1 MSIIYNPNKKIF
13 SLHTKNTTYQ
23 MLADRHGYLLH
34 LYYGAKN
41 NGFMDYMLM
50 YADRGFSGNPYV
62 AGNDRTYSLDTLP
75 QEYPTLGTG
84 DYRNYAL
91 NIENSDGSQ
100 CCNLK
105 FSHYEIKRGKY
116 RLKGLPSVWEG
127 EDEADT
133 LEIVLKDQVSNI
145 EVTLLYG
152 VLAEDDIITRS
163 AVIRNAG
170 VEKATIKKAAGACLD
185 FLTGDFDV
193 VKFYGK
199 YAMERNMERTHV
211 GHGTLSFAS
220 RRGTSSHQYNPGVI
234 LADRNAT
241 EDFGN
246 CYGMLFVYSGNFLC
260 EVERDQVNQ
269 TRLLMGLNDD
279 LFAYPLDVN
288 EEFTV
293 PEVIMTYSHDG
304 FSELSHR
311 YHSCIR
317 NHVCRGKYVNAARP
331 ILINSWEAAYF
342 DFNGDTIVNLAR
354 EAADIGIDMVV
365 MDDGWF
371 GKRNDDNS
379 SLGDWYVNEDKLGC
393 TLSELIN
400 KINRLGVKLGIWI
413 EPEMVNEDSDLY
425 RNHPDWAIKIEKRDP
440 ISSRNQLLLDFSRK
454 EVRDY
459 IFEQICAMLDQG
471 NIEYIKWDMNRSMAD
486 VYAGNV
492 TYDYVLGVYD
502 FLERLTSKYPD
513 ILIEGCSGGGG
524 RFDAGM
530 MYYTPQIWC
539 SDNTDAINRT
549 KIQYGSSFFYPVSV
563 VGAHVSAVPNH
574 QTGRITS
581 LNTRG
586 ITAMAGTFGYEMN
599 PALLSKEDK
608 LVIREQIKTYKK
620 YETLICQGDY
630 YRLSN
635 PFCDEYSAWMF
646 VSKDKKQ
653 ALVNVVRLDVQ
664 GNMAA
669 TYIRLKG
676 LNRESVYIDD
686 ATGKVYTGVALMEAG
701 MPLAFPKTEYEAYQ
715 IALTEVELAKELYKV
730 IKSHIN
736 TQDKR
741 TVISIFGGSG
751 CGKTTLSAIISQY
764 FLNDGTGCYVLSGD
778 HYPRRIPKRN
788 DEERMKIYQEHGI
801 DGLTEYLGTPN
812 EIEFDEVNKVIAE
825 FKVGKSSISL
835 KNMGREDGEVSYEE
849 TNFGDI
855 QVLLLEWT
863 HGGSEF
869 LFGVDLPI
877 YIDSTPEGT
886 LQKRIKRNRDE
897 NAASELISVV
907 LEIEQK
913 KLLEQGKKAKILIGR
928 DGGIYEQ

>member
-13 SLHTKNTTYQ
+13 SLHTRNTTYQ
-23 MLADRHGYLLH
+23 MMIDQHGYLLH

-41 NGFMDYMLM
+41 KGFMDYMLM

-105 FSHYEIKRGKY
+105 FSHYKIKKGKY
-116 RLKGLPSVWEG
+116 SLKGLPSVWAG

-133 LEIVLKDQVSNI
+133 LEVVLEDQVSNI

-152 VLAEDDIITRS
+152 VLAEGDIITRS
-163 AVIRNAG
+163 AIIRNAG
-170 VEKATIKKAAGACLD
+170 ENKVIIKKAAGACLD
-185 FLTGDFDV
+185 FVTGDFDL

-199 YAMERNMERTHV
+199 HAMERNIERMHV
-211 GHGTLSFAS
+211 GHGTLSFGS

-234 LADRNAT
+234 LADRNTT
-241 EDFGN
+241 EDFGG
-246 CYGMLFVYSGNFLC
+246 CYGMLFAYSGNFLC
-260 EVERDQVNQ
+260 EVEKDQVNQ

-288 EEFTV
+288 QEFIV
-293 PEVIMTYSHDG
+293 PEVIMTYSGDG

-331 ILINSWEAAYF
+331 VLINSWEAAYF
-342 DFNGDTIVNLAR
+342 DFNGDTIVGLAK
-354 EAADIGIDMVV
+354 EAAELGIDMVV

-393 TLSELIN
+393 TLSEMID
-400 KINRLGVKLGIWI
+400 KINRLGVKFGIWI
-413 EPEMVNEDSDLY
+413 EPEMINEDSELY
-425 RNHPDWAIKIEKRDP
+425 RNHPDWAIKIENRAP
-440 ISSRNQLLLDFSRK
+440 IRSRNQLLLDFSRK

-459 IFEQICAMLDQG
+459 IFEQICAILDQG

-502 FLERLTSKYPD
+502 FLERLITKYPD

-549 KIQYGSSFFYPVSV
+549 RIQYGSSFFYPISV
-563 VGAHVSAVPNH
+563 VGSHVSAVPNH

-599 PALLSKEDK
+599 PALLSQEDK
-608 LVIREQIKTYKK
+608 MVIRGQIKTYKK
-620 YETLICQGDY
+620 YEKLICQGDY

-635 PFCDEYSAWMF
+635 PFYDECCAWMF
-646 VSKDKKQ
+646 VSGDKKQ
-653 ALVNVVRLDVQ
+653 ALVNVVRLDVE

-676 LNRESVYIDD
+676 LNKESVYIDD

-701 MPLAFPKTEYEAYQ
+701 MPIAFPKAEYESYQ
-715 IALTEVELAKELYKV
+715 IALTEVELAKNLYKV
-730 IKSHIN
+730 IKKNIG

-751 CGKTTLSAIISQY
+751 CGKTTFSNIISEY
-764 FLNDGTGCYVLSGD
+764 FLNDGIGCYVLAGD
-778 HYPRRIPKRN
+778 NYPRRIPKRN

-812 EIEFDEVNKVIAE
+812 EIEFDKVNKVIE
-825 FKVGKSSISL
+825 DFKADKSSISL
-835 KNMGREDGEVSYEE
+835 KKMGREDGEISYEE
-849 TNFGDI
+849 TDFFDTQI
-855 QVLLLEWT
+855 LILEWT
-863 HGGSEF
+863 HGASEF
-869 LFGVDLPI
+869 LSGVDLSV

-886 LQKRIKRNRDE
+886 LQKRVKRNRDE

-907 LEIEQK
+907 LDIEQK
-913 KLLEQGKKAKILIGR
+913 KLLEQAKKAKIVVDR
-928 DGGIYEQ
+928 DGGIHEQ

>member
-1 MSIIYNPNKKIF
+1 MSIIYHPNKKIF
-13 SLHTKNTTYQ
+13 TLNTKNTTYQ
-23 MLADRHGYLLH
+23 MMVDRYGYLLH

-41 NGFMDYMLM
+41 DGFMDYILT
-50 YADRGFSGNPYV
+50 YADRGFSGNPYA

-100 CCNLK
+100 CCNLI
-105 FSHYEIKRGKY
+105 FSHYEIKKGKY
-116 RLKGLPSVWEG
+116 SLKGLPAVWAD

-133 LEIVLKDQVSNI
+133 LEIVLKDPISKM
-145 EVTLLYG
+145 EVHLLYG
-152 VLAEDDIITRS
+152 VLFDEDIITRS
-163 AVIRNAG
+163 AIIRNDG
-170 VEKATIKKAAGACLD
+170 ETKVILKKAAGACLD
-185 FLTGDFDV
+185 FVTGDFDV

-199 YAMERNMERTHV
+199 HTMERITERMHV
-211 GHGTLSFAS
+211 GHGTLSFGS

-234 LADRNAT
+234 LADRNTT
-241 EDFGN
+241 EDSGR

-260 EVERDQVNQ
+260 EVEKDQVNQ
-269 TRLLMGLNDD
+269 TRLLMGLNDE

-288 EEFTV
+288 QEFIV
-293 PEVIMTYSHDG
+293 PEVIMTYSREG
-304 FSELSHR
+304 FSKLSHR

-317 NHVCRGKYVNAARP
+317 NHVCRGKYVNKERP
-331 ILINSWEAAYF
+331 VLINSWEAAYF
-342 DFNGDTIVNLAR
+342 DFTGDTIVNLAK
-354 EAADIGIDMVV
+354 EAANLGIDMVV

-393 TLSELIN
+393 TLSGMID
-400 KINRLGVKLGIWI
+400 KINRLGVKFGIWI

-425 RNHPDWAIKIEKRDP
+425 RKHPDWAIKIKKRDP
-440 ISSRNQLLLDFSRK
+440 VRSRNQLLLDFSRK
-454 EVRDY
+454 EVRDHV
-459 IFEQICAMLDQG
+459 FEQICTILDQG

-502 FLERLTSKYPD
+502 FLERLTEKYPD
-513 ILIEGCSGGGG
+513 ILLEGCSGGGG

-563 VGAHVSAVPNH
+563 VGSHVSAVPNH

-599 PALLSKEDK
+599 PALMSEEEKE
-608 LVIREQIKTYKK
+608 VIREQIRTYKK

-635 PFCDEYSAWMF
+635 PFCEEYSAWMF

-669 TYIRLKG
+669 TYIRCKG
-676 LNRESVYIDD
+676 LNRESVYMDD
-686 ATGKVYTGVALMEAG
+686 ATGNVYSGAALMEIG
-701 MPLAFPKTEYEAYQ
+701 MPLAFPQIEYEAYQ
-715 IALTEVELAKELYKV
+715 IALTE
-730 IKSHIN
+730 I
-736 TQDKR
+736 
-741 TVISIFGGSG
+741 
-751 CGKTTLSAIISQY
+751 
-764 FLNDGTGCYVLSGD
+764 
-778 HYPRRIPKRN
+778 
-788 DEERMKIYQEHGI
+788 
-801 DGLTEYLGTPN
+801 
-812 EIEFDEVNKVIAE
+812 
-825 FKVGKSSISL
+825 
-835 KNMGREDGEVSYEE
+835 
-849 TNFGDI
+849 
-855 QVLLLEWT
+855 
-863 HGGSEF
+863 
-869 LFGVDLPI
+869 
-877 YIDSTPEGT
+877 
-886 LQKRIKRNRDE
+886 
-897 NAASELISVV
+897 
-907 LEIEQK
+907 
-913 KLLEQGKKAKILIGR
+913 
-928 DGGIYEQ
+928 

>member
-1 MSIIYNPNKKIF
+1 MPIIYNPNKKIF
-13 SLHTKNTTYQ
+13 TLHTKNTTYQ
-23 MLADRHGYLLH
+23 MMVDRYGYLLH

-41 NGFMDYMLM
+41 NGFMDYMLT
-50 YADRGFSGNPYV
+50 YADRGFSGNPYA

-100 CCNLK
+100 CCNLN
-105 FSHYEIKRGKY
+105 FSRYEIRKGKY
-116 RLKGLPSVWEG
+116 SLKGLPAVWAD

-133 LEIVLKDQVSNI
+133 LEIVLKDRISKI
-145 EVTLLYG
+145 EVHLLYG
-152 VLAEDDIITRS
+152 VLFDEDIITRS
-163 AVIRNAG
+163 AVIRNVG
-170 VEKATIKKAAGACLD
+170 ENKVVIKKAAGACLD
-185 FLTGDFDV
+185 FLTGDFDA

-199 YAMERNMERTHV
+199 HAMERNMERMNV
-211 GHGTLSFAS
+211 GHGTISFGS

-234 LADRNAT
+234 LADRYTT
-241 EDFGN
+241 EDFGS
-246 CYGMLFVYSGNFLC
+246 CYGMLFAYSGNFLC
-260 EVERDQVNQ
+260 EVEKDQLNQ
-269 TRLLMGLNDD
+269 TRLLMGLNDE
-279 LFAYPLDVN
+279 LFAYPLDAKQ
-288 EEFTV
+288 EFIV
-293 PEVIMTYSHDG
+293 PEVIMTYTNEG

-317 NHVCRGKYVNAARP
+317 NHVCRGRYVNTARP

-342 DFNGDTIVNLAR
+342 DFTGDTIVDLAKQ
-354 EAADIGIDMVV
+354 AADLGIDMVV

-371 GKRNDDNS
+371 GKRNNDNS

-393 TLSELIN
+393 TLAELID
-400 KINRLGVKLGIWI
+400 KINRLGVKFGIWI

-440 ISSRNQLLLDFSRK
+440 IRSRNQLLLDFSQK
-454 EVRDY
+454 KVRNHV
-459 IFEQICAMLDQG
+459 FEQICAILDQG

-502 FLERLTSKYPD
+502 FLERLISRYPD

-599 PALLSKEDK
+599 PALLSEEDK
-608 LVIREQIKTYKK
+608 AVIREQIRTYKK

-635 PFCDEYSAWMF
+635 PFCDECSAWMF
-646 VSKDKKQ
+646 ASKDKKQ

-676 LNRESVYIDD
+676 LNKESVYIND
-686 ATGKVYTGVALMEAG
+686 ATGEVYTGAALMEAG
-701 MPLAFPKTEYEAYQ
+701 MPLAFPGAEYEAYQ
-715 IALTEVELAKELYKV
+715 IALTEVELARKLYEV
-730 IKSHIN
+730 IKKH
-736 TQDKR
+736 THMQGER
-741 TVISIFGGSG
+741 TVVSIFGGSG
-751 CGKTTLSAIISQY
+751 CGKTTLSAVISQY

-778 HYPRRIPKRN
+778 HYPRRIPMYN
-788 DEERMKIYQEHGI
+788 DEERQRIFDEKGTE
-801 DGLTEYLGTPN
+801 GLYEYLGTPD
-812 EIEFDEVNKVIAE
+812 EIEFDAVNQVITE
-825 FKVGKSSISL
+825 FKSGEISISL
-835 KNMGREDGEVSYEE
+835 KKMGREEGEISYED
-849 TNFGDI
+849 TDFRDI
-855 QVLLLEWT
+855 QILLIEWT

-869 LFGVDLPI
+869 LSGVDMPI

-886 LQKRIKRNRDE
+886 LQNRVKRNRDK
-897 NAASELISVV
+897 NAASELIRTV
-907 LEIEQK
+907 LDIEQK
-913 KLLEQGKKAKILIGR
+913 KLLRQAKNAKIIVSG
-928 DGGIYEQ
+928 DGDIYEQ

>member
-1 MSIIYNPNKKIF
+1 M
-13 SLHTKNTTYQ
+13 
-23 MLADRHGYLLH
+23 
-34 LYYGAKN
+34 
-41 NGFMDYMLM
+41 
-50 YADRGFSGNPYV
+50 

-100 CCNLK
+100 CCNLQ
-105 FSHYEIKRGKY
+105 FFHYEIKKGKY
-116 RLKGLPSVWEG
+116 SLKGLPAVWAG

-133 LEIVLKDQVSNI
+133 LEIVLKDQVSKI
-145 EVTLLYG
+145 EVHLLYG
-152 VLAEDDIITRS
+152 VLYAEDIITRS
-163 AVIRNAG
+163 AVIKNTSENK
-170 VEKATIKKAAGACLD
+170 VIIKKAAGACLD
-185 FLTGDFDV
+185 FVTGDFDV
-193 VKFYGK
+193 VTLYGK
-199 YAMERNMERTHV
+199 HAMERNVERMHV
-211 GHGTLSFAS
+211 GHGTISFGS

-234 LADRNAT
+234 LADRNTT
-241 EDFGN
+241 EDFGS

-260 EVERDQVNQ
+260 EVEKDQVNQ
-269 TRLLMGLNDD
+269 TRLLMGLNDE
-279 LFAYPLDVN
+279 LFAYPLGVN

-293 PEVIMTYSHDG
+293 PEVILTYSNGG

-317 NHVCRGKYVNAARP
+317 NHVCRGKYVNTARP

-342 DFNGDTIVNLAR
+342 DFTGDTIVNLAK
-354 EAADIGIDMVV
+354 EAVNLGIDMVV

-379 SLGDWYVNEDKLGC
+379 SLGDWYVNEEKLGC
-393 TLSELIN
+393 TLSELID
-400 KINRLGVKLGIWI
+400 KINHLGVKFGIWI
-413 EPEMVNEDSDLY
+413 EPEMVSEDSELY
-425 RNHPDWAIKIEKRDP
+425 RNHPDWAIRIEKRDP
-440 ISSRNQLLLDFSRK
+440 IRSRNQLLLDFSRK
-454 EVRDY
+454 EVRKY
-459 IFEQICAMLDQG
+459 IFEQICAILDQG

-563 VGAHVSAVPNH
+563 VGSHVSAVPNH

-599 PALLSKEDK
+599 PELLCEEEKEI
-608 LVIREQIKTYKK
+608 IREQIKTYKK
-620 YETLICQGDY
+620 YETLTNQGDY

-646 VSKDKKQ
+646 VSEDKKQ

-676 LNRESVYIDD
+676 LNRESVYFDEV
-686 ATGKVYTGVALMEAG
+686 TGKEYAGAALMEAG

-715 IALTEVELAKELYKV
+715 IALTEVEAAKEL
-730 IKSHIN
+730 
-736 TQDKR
+736 
-741 TVISIFGGSG
+741 
-751 CGKTTLSAIISQY
+751 
-764 FLNDGTGCYVLSGD
+764 
-778 HYPRRIPKRN
+778 
-788 DEERMKIYQEHGI
+788 
-801 DGLTEYLGTPN
+801 
-812 EIEFDEVNKVIAE
+812 
-825 FKVGKSSISL
+825 
-835 KNMGREDGEVSYEE
+835 
-849 TNFGDI
+849 
-855 QVLLLEWT
+855 
-863 HGGSEF
+863 
-869 LFGVDLPI
+869 
-877 YIDSTPEGT
+877 
-886 LQKRIKRNRDE
+886 
-897 NAASELISVV
+897 
-907 LEIEQK
+907 
-913 KLLEQGKKAKILIGR
+913 
-928 DGGIYEQ
+928 

>member
-1 MSIIYNPNKKIF
+1 MSISYNPNSKIF
-13 SLHTKNTTYQ
+13 SLHTKDTTYQ
-23 MLADRHGYLLH
+23 MMVDKYGYLLH

-41 NGFMDYMLM
+41 CGFMDYMLV
-50 YADRGFSGNPYV
+50 YADRGFSGNPSV

-84 DYRNYAL
+84 DFRSYAL

-100 CCNLK
+100 CCDLK
-105 FSHYEIKRGKY
+105 FAHYEIKKGKY
-116 RLKGLPSVWEG
+116 RLKGLPCVWAG
-127 EDEADT
+127 ETEADT
-133 LEIVLKDQVSNI
+133 LEIVLKDQVSNM

-152 VLAEDDIITRS
+152 VLEADNIITRS
-163 AVIRNAG
+163 VIIRNVG
-170 VEKATIKKAAGACLD
+170 KNKVTIKKAAGACLD
-185 FLTGDFDV
+185 FVSGEFDV

-199 YAMERNMERTHV
+199 HAMERNMERTHV
-211 GHGTLSFAS
+211 EHGMLSFGS

-241 EDFGN
+241 EDYGS
-246 CYGMLFVYSGNFLC
+246 CYGMLFAYSGNFLC
-260 EVERDQVNQ
+260 EVEKDQVNQ
-269 TRLLMGLNDD
+269 TRVLMGLNDD
-279 LFAYPLDVN
+279 LFAYPLDAN

-293 PEVIMTYSHDG
+293 PEVIMTYSSDG

-331 ILINSWEAAYF
+331 VLINSWEAAYF
-342 DFNGDTIVNLAR
+342 DFNGETIVNLAK
-354 EAADIGIDMVV
+354 EAAELGIDMVV

-371 GKRNDDNS
+371 GNRNDDNS

-393 TLSELIN
+393 TLAELIN
-400 KINRLGVKLGIWI
+400 KINSLGVKFGIWI

-425 RNHPDWAIKIEKRDP
+425 RNHPEWAIKIENRNP
-440 ISSRNQLLLDFSRK
+440 IRSRNQLLLDFSRK

-459 IFEQICAMLDQG
+459 IFEQICAIMDQG

-502 FLERLTSKYPD
+502 FLERLTSRYPD

-563 VGAHVSAVPNH
+563 VGSHVSAVPNH

-586 ITAMAGTFGYEMN
+586 ITAMAGTFGYELN
-599 PALLSKEDK
+599 PALLSQEDK
-608 LVIREQIKTYKK
+608 AVIREQIKTYKK
-620 YETLICQGDY
+620 YEALICQSDY

-635 PFCDEYSAWMF
+635 PFSDEYSAWMF
-646 VSKDKKQ
+646 VSEDKKQ

-676 LNRESVYIDD
+676 LKREAMYIDD
-686 ATGKVYTGVALMEAG
+686 ATGKVYSGVALMEAG
-701 MPLAFPKTEYEAYQ
+701 IPLPFPKIEYEAYQ
-715 IALTEVELAKELYKV
+715 ISLAEVGLAEELYEE
-730 IKSHIN
+730 IKKHIN
-736 TQDKR
+736 TQDNR
-741 TVISIFGGSG
+741 TVISIYGGSG
-751 CGKTTLSAIISQY
+751 CGKTTLSSIISQ
-764 FLNDGTGCYVLSGD
+764 FFSNDGTGCYVLSGD
-778 HYPRRIPKRN
+778 HYPRRIPKHN
-788 DEERMKIYQEHGI
+788 DEERQRIYDEKGSG
-801 DGLTEYLGTPN
+801 GLVEYLGTPN
-812 EIEFDEVNKVIAE
+812 EIEFDAVNQVIAE
-825 FKVGKSSISL
+825 FKSGETSISL
-835 KNMGREDGEVSYEE
+835 KKMGREEGEISYED
-849 TNFGDI
+849 TDFHNI
-855 QVLLLEWT
+855 QILLIEWT

-869 LFGVDLPI
+869 LSGVDLPI

-886 LQKRIKRNRDE
+886 LEKRLKRNRDK
-897 NAASELISVV
+897 NAASELIKTV
-907 LEIEQK
+907 LEIEQN
-913 KLLEQGKKAKILIGR
+913 KLLNQAKKAKIFVGR

>member
-1 MSIIYNPNKKIF
+1 MSIVYNPNKEIF

-23 MLADRHGYLLH
+23 MMVDRYGYLLH

-41 NGFMDYMLM
+41 DGFMDYMLV

-105 FSHYEIKRGKY
+105 FSYYEIKKGKY
-116 RLKGLPSVWEG
+116 SLKGLPSVWAG
-127 EDEADT
+127 EDEAET

-145 EVTLLYG
+145 EVRLLYG

-163 AVIRNAG
+163 VIIRNAG
-170 VEKATIKKAAGACLD
+170 DDKVIIKKAAGACLD
-185 FLTGDFDV
+185 FLSGDFDA

-199 YAMERNMERTHV
+199 HAMERNMERVHV
-211 GHGTLSFAS
+211 GHGTLSFGS

-234 LADRNAT
+234 LADRNTT
-241 EDFGN
+241 EDYGS
-246 CYGMLFVYSGNFLC
+246 CYGVLFVYSGNFLC
-260 EVERDQVNQ
+260 EVEKDQVNQ

-279 LFAYPLDVN
+279 LFEYPLNIN

-304 FSELSHR
+304 FAKLSQI

-342 DFNGDTIVNLAR
+342 DFNGDTIVNLAK
-354 EAADIGIDMVV
+354 EAADLGIDMVV

-393 TLSELIN
+393 TLSDLICQ
-400 KINRLGVKLGIWI
+400 INRLGVKFGIWI
-413 EPEMVNEDSDLY
+413 EPEMVSEDSDLY
-425 RNHPDWAIKIEKRDP
+425 RKHSDWVIKIAKRDP
-440 ISSRNQLLLDFSRK
+440 IRSRNQLLLDFSRE
-454 EVRDY
+454 EVRNY
-459 IFEQICAMLDQG
+459 IFEQICAILEKG
-471 NIEYIKWDMNRSMAD
+471 NIEYIKWDMNRSIAD

-492 TYDYVLGVYD
+492 SYDYVLGVYD
-502 FLERLTSKYPD
+502 FLERLTSKYPN

-563 VGAHVSAVPNH
+563 VGSHVSAVPNH

-599 PALLSKEDK
+599 PALLSEEDK
-608 LVIREQIKTYKK
+608 SIIREQIKTYKK
-620 YETLICQGDY
+620 HEMLICQGDY

-635 PFCDEYSAWMF
+635 PFDDEYSAWMF

-653 ALVNVVRLDVQ
+653 VLVNVVRLDVQ

-669 TYIRLKG
+669 TYVKLKG
-676 LNRESVYIDD
+676 LNKDAAYIDD
-686 ATGKVYTGVALMEAG
+686 ATGKVYTGAALMEAG
-701 MPLAFPKTEYEAYQ
+701 FAIPFPKTEYEAYQ
-715 IALTEVELAKELYKV
+715 IVLTEIELAKALYEV
-730 IKSHIN
+730 IKKHIN
-736 TQDKR
+736 SQDKR

-751 CGKTTLSAIISQY
+751 CGKTTLSAMLGQY
-764 FLNDGTGCYVLSGD
+764 FLNDQKGCYVLSGD
-778 HYPRRIPKRN
+778 NYPRRIPKHN
-788 DEERMKIYQEHGI
+788 DEERQRIFNEKGI
-801 DGLTEYLGTPN
+801 EGLVEYIGTPN
-812 EIEFDEVNKVIAE
+812 EIEFDKVNNVIAD
-825 FKVGKSSISL
+825 FKTGKTSIL
-835 KNMGREDGEVSYEE
+835 IKRMGREEGEISYQA
-849 TNFGDI
+849 TDFRDI
-855 QVLLLEWT
+855 QILLIEWT

-869 LFGVDLPI
+869 LSGVDIPI
-877 YIDSTPEGT
+877 YIDSTPEET
-886 LQKRIKRNRDE
+886 LQKRVKRNRDK
-897 NAASELISVV
+897 NADSELIKTV

-913 KLLEQGKKAKILIGR
+913 KLLNQAKNAKIVVGR